1 MKPLAFIKTF
11 RDSAL
16 SLFRNPILP
25 LAGLLILGFLISL
38 SNLSVYVNKILV
50 SKALNTTP
58 VLVSWTIVF
67 SLIFFAIVSFF
78 LSGLIASA
86 KSQSIN
92 ILLFLRNSVKY
103 WLKTWIL
110 VILGVLIYNAINWGS
125 YLIASK
131 LGKLLNLPLNSA
143 RIIFIL
149 VYFAGL
155 LLALFLAYSN
165 IFIVLK
171 ENSIIRSLKNS
182 IKLTKK
188 IYLETLF
195 VFVIFFAFSYL
206 VNLISQNLIK
216 ELINSAVL
224 FPLLVC
230 ILVRLFSSEIK

>member
-1 MKPLAFIKTF
+1 MKHLAFAKTF

-25 LAGLLILGFLISL
+25 LAGLLILGFLILL

-58 VLVSWTIVF
+58 VLVSWTIIF
-67 SLIFFAIVSFF
+67 SLILFAIVSFF
-78 LSGLIASA
+78 LSGMIASA
-86 KSQSIN
+86 KSKSRRISS
-92 ILLFLRNSVKY
+92 FLENSRVF
-103 WLKTWIL
+103 WFKTWII

-125 YLIASK
+125 YLIASQ

-149 VYFAGL
+149 FYFAGL

>member
-1 MKPLAFIKTF
+1 M
-11 RDSAL
+11 
-16 SLFRNPILP
+16 
-25 LAGLLILGFLISL
+25 
-38 SNLSVYVNKILV
+38 
-50 SKALNTTP
+50 
-58 VLVSWTIVF
+58 
-67 SLIFFAIVSFF
+67 
-78 LSGLIASA
+78 IASA
-86 KSQSIN
+86 KSKSRRISS
-92 ILLFLRNSVKY
+92 FLENSRVF
-103 WLKTWIL
+103 WFKTWII

-125 YLIASK
+125 YLIASQ